1 MYFVVFVIYCY
12 SVDATKTDAL
22 CRFVSDSPAKSSNC
36 KMKIC
41 CFFDSP
47 CLCFFAKTDIE
58 LGKELRYDYGD
69 DENMCFYECF
79 TFPRILI
86 ALYYF
91 QRVSWNSLENRE
103 SFCMCFYVKM
113 DDFLFV
119 FFVCLFFSLFDLFFS
134 FSFFVQVIQPNQV
147 YFTSSNVSTVTA
159 VISRTRFWM
168 KNLHSVL
175 WQWVMA
181 TRIS

>member
-91 QRVSWNSLENRE
+91 QRVSWNSLEKRE

-113 DDFLFV
+113 DDLLFV
-119 FFVCLFFSLFDLFFS
+119 FFVCLIFFLVLLFLCKLFDETKFILLLRTFRLLQQSSQGLDFEWKIYILFYG
-134 FSFFVQVIQPNQV
+134 NE
-147 YFTSSNVSTVTA
+147 
-159 VISRTRFWM
+159 
-168 KNLHSVL
+168 
-175 WQWVMA
+175 
-181 TRIS
+181 